1 VDRPHN
7 APSFVFSTAS
17 STPKR
22 NDDDEASHGVSHAPQ
37 GELILL
43 IFLRGDGTRHGRTRG
58 TTGYRFLSFQSHF
71 VCLVPISFRQFS
83 SDFKFAFK
91 SFCGCNTECWFDR
104 LRHIFFG
111 MVKSSQGTPC
121 NNGIRSA
128 SPHGLRITYHAPLSS
143 SSVDVKYHL
152 KYPYVT
158 CRFVQ

>member
-1 VDRPHN
+1 MANPLHQPRYPKRSYLISHKQIDLSTRICSPDRLVDRPHN

-91 SFCGCNTECWFDR
+91 SFCGCNTACWLVVR
-104 LRHIFFG
+104 SSKTYLLRYGQVISG
-111 MVKSSQGTPC
+111 YTMQQW
-121 NNGIRSA
+121 
-128 SPHGLRITYHAPLSS
+128 Y
-143 SSVDVKYHL
+143 
-152 KYPYVT
+152 
-158 CRFVQ
+158 